1 MGGQFGACPIDDGVG
16 ILLGEFL
23 ELVITIDGLLNRVG
37 LIAGDV
43 AGDVL
48 AVFPGLK
55 LVVAALLGFA
65 HNGQLATLHACD
77 LCDLFKES
85 SRLV

>member
-1 MGGQFGACPIDDGVG
+1 MGGQFGAGLIDDGLG

-43 AGDVL
+43 AGDIL

-55 LVVAALLGFA
+55 LVVAGLPGFA
-65 HNGQLATLHACD
+65 HDGQFATFHACD
-77 LCDLFKES
+77 VSDLFKES
-85 SRLV
+85 SRLG